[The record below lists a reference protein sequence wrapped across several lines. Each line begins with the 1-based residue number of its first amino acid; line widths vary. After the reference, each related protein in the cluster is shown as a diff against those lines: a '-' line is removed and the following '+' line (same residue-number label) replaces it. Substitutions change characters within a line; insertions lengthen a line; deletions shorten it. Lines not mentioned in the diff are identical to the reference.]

1 MKKTVLLVGA
11 GAMAIE
17 YSKVLAALNVEFTT
31 VGRSEVNAQ
40 KFKEITGFNVIPGG
54 IEKYIQTVKEMPSLA
69 IIATGVEVLAETTTK
84 LINAGVKTILCEK
97 PGGINQKEIAQVS
110 KLAEENGAKVF
121 LAYNR
126 RFYASVQKAKEII
139 DEDGGVT
146 SFNFEFTEWSHV
158 IAPLE
163 KAKGIKEH
171 LFFNNSTHVVDL
183 AFYLGGKPKEI
194 SCFLAGSL
202 PWHKTSSIFAGAG
215 ISMSGALFSYQ
226 ANWEAPGRW
235 GVEVLTKSH
244 RLYLRPME
252 TLQIQK
258 IGSVQIGQVELQ
270 DKYDKDYKPGL
281 FKQVEAFLVGQFSNF
296 SCISEQLEIAD
307 IYYKMAGYS
316 D

>member
-31 VGRSEVNAQ
+31 VGRSEANTQ
-40 KFKEITGFNVIPGG
+40 KFKESTGFNVISGG
-54 IEKYIQTVKEMPSLA
+54 VEKYIQTVKEMPLLA
-69 IIATGVEVLAETTTK
+69 IIATGVEVLADTTTK

-163 KAKGIKEH
+163 KGLGVKENWF
-171 LFFNNSTHVVDL
+171 LANSTHVVDL

-194 SCFLAGSL
+194 KCYTAGTLSWHKSSSVFAGS
-202 PWHKTSSIFAGAG
+202 G
-215 ISMSGALFSYQ
+215 ISMNGALFSYQ

-235 GVEVLTKSH
+235 GVELLTKSH

-252 TLQIQK
+252 QLQIQN
-258 IGSVQIGQVELQ
+258 IGSVKVDFVEIN
-270 DKYDKDYKPGL
+270 DSYDKTFKPGL
-281 FKQVEAFLVGQFSNF
+281 YKQVESFLNNNF
-296 SCISEQLEIAD
+296 QNFITIQEQLEIND
-307 IYYKMAGYS
+307 IYNKIAGYS
-316 D
+316 C